1 MVRKNI
7 PHPILNLPWKFV
19 IYSNVHKKRGSNPP
33 TVIVVTFVVLKYI
46 VIFKKKKCWPACIRS
61 QFVIKDVYML
71 SFCVKSN
78 NVTHSTNAFCKC
90 LLGKNG
96 ISFDYRAS

>member
-46 VIFKKKKCWPACIRS
+46 VIFKKKNAGLPAL
-61 QFVIKDVYML
+61 D
-71 SFCVKSN
+71 
-78 NVTHSTNAFCKC
+78 HS
-90 LLGKNG
+90 L
-96 ISFDYRAS
+96 